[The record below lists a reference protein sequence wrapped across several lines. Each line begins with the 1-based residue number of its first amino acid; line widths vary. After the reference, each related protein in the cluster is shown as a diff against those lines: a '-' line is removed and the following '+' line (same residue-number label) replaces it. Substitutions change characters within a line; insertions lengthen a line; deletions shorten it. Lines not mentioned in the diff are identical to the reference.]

1 MFVQANAAQ
10 KKKRARA
17 ATGVLESSG
26 VLCSD
31 AVMIWSGSFP
41 SISKC
46 QVLFDRRIVFAED
59 ENAVSYAANPLFRPN

>member
-26 VLCSD
+26 VLYSD
-31 AVMIWSGSFP
+31 AVMIWSGSSVDFEVP
-41 SISKC
+41 GL
-46 QVLFDRRIVFAED
+46 VR
-59 ENAVSYAANPLFRPN
+59 